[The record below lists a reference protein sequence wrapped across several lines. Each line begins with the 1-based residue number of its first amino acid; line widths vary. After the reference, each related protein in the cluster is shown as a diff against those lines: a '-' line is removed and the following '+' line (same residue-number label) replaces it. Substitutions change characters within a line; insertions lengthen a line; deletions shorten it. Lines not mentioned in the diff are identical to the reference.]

1 MITGTANNVQEAK
14 GGLLEKVA
22 ELEKEKEDKAARS
35 FEIKLE
41 VNPEY
46 HPKIIGR
53 RGAVIQEL
61 RKNYEVNVQL
71 PKKGDPN
78 EHIITITGYAYI
90 QKVSI
95 SKINRNQNDD
105 TFLCLD
111 IQTFFVRVK
120 IVI

>member
-1 MITGTANNVQEAK
+1 MITGTAINVEEAK

-78 EHIITITGYAYI
+78 EHIITITG
-90 QKVSI
+90 
-95 SKINRNQNDD
+95 
-105 TFLCLD
+105 
-111 IQTFFVRVK
+111 
-120 IVI
+120 